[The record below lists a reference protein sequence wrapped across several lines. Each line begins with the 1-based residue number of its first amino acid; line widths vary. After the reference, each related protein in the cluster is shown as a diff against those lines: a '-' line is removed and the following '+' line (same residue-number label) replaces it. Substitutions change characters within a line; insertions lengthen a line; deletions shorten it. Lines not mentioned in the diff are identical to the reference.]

1 MNNKHER
8 TPALYEAPSVG
19 CCAVFVEKGYSS
31 TSKRGEIEDLGET
44 KDEGY
49 W

>member
-1 MNNKHER
+1 MNSNYKIVT
-8 TPALYEAPSVG
+8 TPYEAPSVA

-44 KDEGY
+44 NDEGY